1 MGVISKTFA
10 HRANHRLPSF
20 VTLKVRLYWCGED
33 PQAARRA
40 AKLLNGPGT
49 NPLMVADLRTG
60 EFRLKSG
67 INVAPTDYPDLFRS
81 ELASAPGR
89 KGNCILLLIVCSLVP
104 RPQKQNG
111 LETCRNV

>member
-20 VTLKVRLYWCGED
+20 VTLKIRLYWCEED

-40 AKLLNGPGT
+40 AKSLNGPGT
-49 NPLMVADLRTG
+49 NPLMVADPVVLRTG

-67 INVAPTDYPDLFRS
+67 INVAPTDYPLTNHLPVRYSPPPAGRS
-81 ELASAPGR
+81 T
-89 KGNCILLLIVCSLVP
+89 IVFHQMAGVAF
-104 RPQKQNG
+104 
-111 LETCRNV
+111 